1 MIINLLNPIIVQA
14 HSTNMSDE
22 DLVRSYIDSQNINYF
37 NALYDRYSDKI
48 FAKCYSMLKEVNA
61 SEDATQE
68 IFVKILLSLSKFNFQ
83 SKFST
88 WVYSVT
94 YNFCIDVIR
103 KNKKNILEYQ
113 ENWSEKGVIDSEISD
128 HEILEKNVSQLYE
141 VMEVMPTDDKMVLLM
156 KYHDDMSIKE
166 MSLILNKSESAIK
179 MKILRAK
186 ERFVKIFDEKYKYL
200 NN

>member
-1 MIINLLNPIIVQA
+1 MIINLLNPIIVQP

-68 IFVKILLSLSKFNFQ
+68 IFMKILVSLSKFNFQ

-103 KNKKNILEYQ
+103 KNRKNILEYQ

>member
-1 MIINLLNPIIVQA
+1 
-14 HSTNMSDE
+14 MSDE

-68 IFVKILLSLSKFNFQ
+68 IFMKILVSLSKFNFQ

-103 KNKKNILEYQ
+103 KNRKNILEYQ